1 MKKLSV
7 KILSAVLAAT
17 MILATGCNKSNANES
32 PSNNNEQSQNTS
44 KEVRTIQVGHVN
56 PSKENDQ
63 FQKYAVLFKKNI
75 EEISDGKFVIEIMG
89 DAQLGGDRDMLEG
102 LQMGTLDMGLISNFT
117 VGLFSPIYQ
126 VFNLP
131 YIFESADKAAATF
144 DNKEIMNPLVEELYK
159 SCNIQLLSM
168 AEGGFRYMLNNKR
181 PIKTVAD
188 LKDLKMRLPEAP
200 TYVDS
205 FKAWGSNPTTM
216 AYTETFAAVQQGTVD
231 GLEIPLGSI
240 LSSGYQEINKYL
252 SLTEH
257 FSSPIAVM
265 LSKNIWDSL
274 SDEEKAWFNEAAAKT
289 TVEHRVFM
297 KDIQAKYLEEIKKSG
312 IQVNEVEDKSEFR
325 KAAQPVY
332 DKYIAEFG
340 SEIIDLISK

>member
-1 MKKLSV
+1 MKFLSTRV
-7 KILSAVLAAT
+7 LSIILAVLMIFSAT
-17 MILATGCNKSNANES
+17 ACSNSETNKSTS
-32 PSNNNEQSQNTS
+32 GNTNGGNDS
-44 KEVRTIQVGHVN
+44 GEVRTIQVGHVN
-56 PSKENDQ
+56 PSKEDDQ
-63 FQKYAVLFKKNI
+63 FQKYGTMFKKNL
-75 EEISDGKFVIEIMG
+75 EEVSGGKFVVEVMG

-117 VGLFSPIYQ
+117 VGLFSPVFQ

-131 YIFESADKAAATF
+131 YIFEDAEQAAEIF
-144 DNKEIMNPLVEELYK
+144 DNKEIMKPLTEELYNT
-159 SCNIQLLSM
+159 CNIQLLSM
-168 AEGGFRYMLNNKR
+168 AEGGFRYMLNNER

-188 LKDLKMRLPEAP
+188 MKGLKMRLPETP

-240 LSSGYQEINKYL
+240 LSSGYHEINKYL

-265 LSKNIWDSL
+265 VSKNVWDSL
-274 SDEEKAWFNEAAAKT
+274 SDEEKAWFNEAATKT
-289 TVEHRVFM
+289 TVEHREFM
-297 KDIQAKYLEEIKKSG
+297 KEIQFKYLEEIKKSG
-312 IQVNEVEDKSEFR
+312 IEVNGDVNKAEFR
-325 KAAQPVY
+325 EAAQSVY
-332 DKYIAEFG
+332 DDYIAEFG
-340 SEIIDLISK
+340 PEIIDQIK

>member
-1 MKKLSV
+1 
-7 KILSAVLAAT
+7 
-17 MILATGCNKSNANES
+17 
-32 PSNNNEQSQNTS
+32 
-44 KEVRTIQVGHVN
+44 
-56 PSKENDQ
+56 
-63 FQKYAVLFKKNI
+63 
-75 EEISDGKFVIEIMG
+75 MG

-117 VGLFSPIYQ
+117 VGLFSPVYQ

-131 YIFESADKAAATF
+131 YIFEDADQAAEIF
-144 DNKEIMNPLVEELYK
+144 DNEEIMNPLIDELYN
-159 SCNIQLLSM
+159 SCNIRLLSM

-188 LKDLKMRLPEAP
+188 LKDLKMRLPETP

-240 LSSGYQEINKYL
+240 LSSGYHEINKYL

-265 LSKNIWDSL
+265 LSKNVWDSL
-274 SDEEKAWFNEAAAKT
+274 SEEEKGWFNEAATKT
-289 TVEHRVFM
+289 TVEHREFM

-312 IQVNEVEDKSEFR
+312 IEVNEVDDKSEFR
-325 KAAQPVY
+325 EAAQPVY
-332 DKYIAEFG
+332 DKYIEEFG

>member
-7 KILSAVLAAT
+7 KILSVVLAAT
-17 MILATGCNKSNANES
+17 MILATGCSTSNTNKPADDNA
-32 PSNNNEQSQNTS
+32 QGGDTS
-44 KEVRTIQVGHVN
+44 KEVRSIQVGHVN
-56 PSKENDQ
+56 PSKEDDQ
-63 FQKYAVLFKKNI
+63 FQKYAVLFKKNL
-75 EEISDGKFVIEIMG
+75 EEVSGGKFVVEIMG

-117 VGLFSPIYQ
+117 VGLFSPVYQ

-131 YIFESADKAAATF
+131 YIFEDADKAAKTF
-144 DNKEIMNPLVEELYK
+144 DNKEIMSPLVDELYN
-159 SCNIQLLSM
+159 SCNIELLSM

-265 LSKNIWDSL
+265 LSKNVWDSL
-274 SDEEKAWFNEAAAKT
+274 SEEEKVWFNEAATKT
-289 TVEHRVFM
+289 TAEHREFM
-297 KDIQAKYLEEIKKSG
+297 KEIQTKYLEEIKKSG
-312 IQVNEVEDKSEFR
+312 IEVNEVADKSEFR